1 MWDRAQEVL
10 VMYGLMAAVLTAFAN
25 IGPNRYKVQEDFHV
39 LLGVWTLLALVPGA
53 IYVLTGLLPSG

>member
-1 MWDRAQEVL
+1 
-10 VMYGLMAAVLTAFAN
+10 MYGLMAAVLTAFAN